1 MATPLT
7 RTSPQGPVTKTA
19 RSHPARRSNRW
30 YGLAVLAG
38 VFAAILYLGASG
50 PLGRWLAPSPSEQ
63 ATSASSDELRT
74 GKIVLEINPGQCE
87 QTKFDN
93 SSGRFTESLT
103 PCENRIRFDEH
114 GKPIPLG
121 TIHRL
126 DAISR
131 SFSGH

>member
-1 MATPLT
+1 MATPQT
-7 RTSPQGPVTKTA
+7 RTSLQGPVTKTA
-19 RSHPARRSNRW
+19 RSQPVRRSNHW

-38 VFAAILYLGASG
+38 VFAAILYLGSAH
-50 PLGRWLAPSPSEQ
+50 LGGWLAPAPSEP

-74 GKIVLEINPGQCE
+74 GKIVLQINPDQCE
-87 QTKFDN
+87 QMKFDN
-93 SSGRFTESLT
+93 SSGRFTESFT